1 MLRAENIDDARATA
15 ALFTREEAGE
25 PEQHLRDMQASWY
38 ELEVGSALARRV
50 TTGTPSELRELAGP
64 ALKLFL
70 SVEKHFSDFVED
82 QFDFHTYC
90 VRKMTLRAY
99 VSVLKLED
107 NIRGHKAFVKACCQ
121 AAELYL
127 LLHKADSAEVAK
139 PQEAVDP
146 KLAKA
151 LAKREKAKAAK
162 AKRKAEADAK
172 AAEAA
177 AKSDETK
184 KKLPKRDAD
193 EDPKGE
199 KLAALEPL
207 KEATRLSKALEK
219 YAASSVETH
228 ALAFDVSMV
237 REKPLLALRALRRL
251 SKQSD
256 QRAFVVRLAR
266 LTQARPAMTLTATVA
281 SVLDAELKDLSGG
294 DCVAF
299 VRGFA
304 ARRPL
309 LRDRSAAARAL
320 HVLGVAEPSLVLQ
333 GDASHP
339 DMAKPLPVRDFA
351 EALAALQA
359 VDATAA
365 ASFREECQR
374 RFPGADFLNN

>member
-1 MLRAENIDDARATA
+1 MLRADDVDNARATA

-50 TTGTPSELRELAGP
+50 TSGSPAELRELAGP

-107 NIRGHKAFVKACCQ
+107 GIRGHKAFVKACCQ

-146 KLAKA
+146 KVAKA

-177 AKSDETK
+177 AKNDEGK

-199 KLAALEPL
+199 KLA
-207 KEATRLSKALEK
+207 
-219 YAASSVETH
+219 
-228 ALAFDVSMV
+228 DGMV
-237 REKPLLALRALRRL
+237 
-251 SKQSD
+251 
-256 QRAFVVRLAR
+256 
-266 LTQARPAMTLTATVA
+266 
-281 SVLDAELKDLSGG
+281 
-294 DCVAF
+294 
-299 VRGFA
+299 A
-304 ARRPL
+304 AR
-309 LRDRSAAARAL
+309 
-320 HVLGVAEPSLVLQ
+320 HFNTVQLQ
-333 GDASHP
+333 GDYVVKTSARSVLRGEMFFYSHMPPDISDLFPQLKSSSDDPPKPGDRPRAMSSMVLQEDGSFTNSSPGPGSPASRRRAEQIASMTLQRVHGVTFSHLVTNRCLTAGRLVTFLTALHRLHSSVGDP
-339 DMAKPLPVRDFA
+339 PSQIAKPEIDVCQNYLPKLR
-351 EALAALQA
+351 
-359 VDATAA
+359 
-365 ASFREECQR
+365 R
-374 RFPGADFLNN
+374 RFA

>member
-1 MLRAENIDDARATA
+1 M
-15 ALFTREEAGE
+15 
-25 PEQHLRDMQASWY
+25 
-38 ELEVGSALARRV
+38 
-50 TTGTPSELRELAGP
+50 
-64 ALKLFL
+64 
-70 SVEKHFSDFVED
+70 
-82 QFDFHTYC
+82 
-90 VRKMTLRAY
+90 RKMTLRAY

-127 LLHKADSAEVAK
+127 LLHKADSEEVAK
-139 PQEAVDP
+139 PTEAVDP
-146 KLAKA
+146 KVAKA

-177 AKSDETK
+177 AKNDEGK

-219 YAASSVETH
+219 YASSSVETH

-237 REKPLLALRALRRL
+237 RAKPLLALRALRRL
-251 SKQSD
+251 SSHTD

-266 LTQARPAMTLTATVA
+266 LTKARPAMALTATVA
-281 SVLDAELKDLSGG
+281 SVLDAELKDLLSGG

-299 VRGFA
+299 LRGFA

-320 HVLGVAEPSLVLQ
+320 HVLGASDPSLILQ
-333 GDASHP
+333 ADAANP
-339 DMAKPLPVRDFA
+339 DMAKPLPVRDF
-351 EALAALQA
+351 EDALATLR
-359 VDATAA
+359 DGDGAA
-365 ASFREECQR
+365 AGTFREECQR
-374 RFPGADFLNN
+374 RFPGADFLLK

>member
-1 MLRAENIDDARATA
+1 
-15 ALFTREEAGE
+15 
-25 PEQHLRDMQASWY
+25 
-38 ELEVGSALARRV
+38 
-50 TTGTPSELRELAGP
+50 
-64 ALKLFL
+64 
-70 SVEKHFSDFVED
+70 
-82 QFDFHTYC
+82 
-90 VRKMTLRAY
+90 MTLRAY

-127 LLHKADSAEVAK
+127 LLHKADSEDVAK
-139 PQEAVDP
+139 PAEAVDP

-172 AAEAA
+172 AQAEAA
-177 AKSDETK
+177 KEAAKNDDSK

-193 EDPKGE
+193 DDPRGE

-219 YAASSVETH
+219 YASLSVETH

-237 REKPLLALRALRRL
+237 RSKPLLALRALRRL
-251 SKQSD
+251 SVQKD
-256 QRAFVVRLAR
+256 QRPFVIRLAR
-266 LTQARPAMTLTATVA
+266 LSTARPTMTLNDTVA
-281 SVLDAELKDLSGG
+281 RVLDAELLALCGNERDPVKFIH
-294 DCVAF
+294 A
-299 VRGFA
+299 FA
-304 ARRPL
+304 ARRPA
-309 LRDRSAAARAL
+309 LRDRSAACRAL

-365 ASFREECQR
+365 ASFREECER
-374 RFPGADFLNN
+374 RFPGADFLVV

>member
-1 MLRAENIDDARATA
+1 MIST
-15 ALFTREEAGE
+15 
-25 PEQHLRDMQASWY
+25 Q
-38 ELEVGSALARRV
+38 
-50 TTGTPSELRELAGP
+50 
-64 ALKLFL
+64 
-70 SVEKHFSDFVED
+70 
-82 QFDFHTYC
+82 
-90 VRKMTLRAY
+90 
-99 VSVLKLED
+99 
-107 NIRGHKAFVKACCQ
+107 
-121 AAELYL
+121 
-127 LLHKADSAEVAK
+127 VAK

-162 AKRKAEADAK
+162 AKRKAESEAK
-172 AAEAA
+172 AAQEAA
-177 AKSDETK
+177 KNDDSK

-266 LTQARPAMTLTATVA
+266 LTQARPAMTLSATVA

-304 ARRPL
+304 ERRPS
-309 LRDRSAAARAL
+309 LRDRSAAAQAL
-320 HVLGVAEPSLVLQ
+320 HVLGASDPSLILQ
-333 GDASHP
+333 ASAANP
-339 DMAKPLPVRDFA
+339 DMAKPLPVRDF
-351 EALAALQA
+351 EDALATLR
-359 VDATAA
+359 DGDGAA
-365 ASFREECQR
+365 AGTFREECQR
-374 RFPGADFLNN
+374 RFPDADFLK

>member
-1 MLRAENIDDARATA
+1 M
-15 ALFTREEAGE
+15 
-25 PEQHLRDMQASWY
+25 
-38 ELEVGSALARRV
+38 EVGSALARRV

-107 NIRGHKAFVKACCQ
+107 NIRGHKAFVKACVQ

-172 AAEAA
+172 AQAEAA
-177 AKSDETK
+177 KEAAKNDDSK

-219 YAASSVETH
+219 YAAASVETH

-237 REKPLLALRALRRL
+237 RDRPLLALRALRRL
-251 SKQSD
+251 SKQGD

-266 LTQARPAMTLTATVA
+266 LTQARPAMTLTDTVA
-281 SVLDAELKDLSGG
+281 RVLDAELKDLSGG

-299 VRGFA
+299 LRGFA
-304 ARRPL
+304 ERRPA
-309 LRDRSAAARAL
+309 LRDRSATCRAL

-333 GDASHP
+333 AGASNP
-339 DMAKPLPVRDFA
+339 DLAKPLPVRDFA

-365 ASFREECQR
+365 ASFREECER
-374 RFPGADFLNN
+374 RFPGADFLVV

>member
-1 MLRAENIDDARATA
+1 
-15 ALFTREEAGE
+15 
-25 PEQHLRDMQASWY
+25 
-38 ELEVGSALARRV
+38 
-50 TTGTPSELRELAGP
+50 
-64 ALKLFL
+64 
-70 SVEKHFSDFVED
+70 
-82 QFDFHTYC
+82 

-121 AAELYL
+121 AASLYL
-127 LLHKADSAEVAK
+127 LLHKADSEEVAK

-146 KLAKA
+146 KVAKA

-172 AAEAA
+172 AQAEAA
-177 AKSDETK
+177 KEAAKNDDSK

-237 REKPLLALRALRRL
+237 RAKPLLALRALRRL

-266 LTQARPAMTLTATVA
+266 LSQARPAMTLTATVA
-281 SVLDAELKDLSGG
+281 SVLDAELKDLLSGG

-299 VRGFA
+299 LRGFA
-304 ARRPL
+304 ERRPA
-309 LRDRSAAARAL
+309 LRDRSATCRAL

-333 GDASHP
+333 AGASNP
-339 DMAKPLPVRDFA
+339 DLAKPLPVRDFA

-365 ASFREECQR
+365 ASFREECER
-374 RFPGADFLNN
+374 RFPGADFLVV

>member
-1 MLRAENIDDARATA
+1 MIST
-15 ALFTREEAGE
+15 
-25 PEQHLRDMQASWY
+25 Q
-38 ELEVGSALARRV
+38 
-50 TTGTPSELRELAGP
+50 
-64 ALKLFL
+64 
-70 SVEKHFSDFVED
+70 
-82 QFDFHTYC
+82 
-90 VRKMTLRAY
+90 
-99 VSVLKLED
+99 
-107 NIRGHKAFVKACCQ
+107 
-121 AAELYL
+121 
-127 LLHKADSAEVAK
+127 VAK

-219 YAASSVETH
+219 YAAASVETH

-237 REKPLLALRALRRL
+237 RGKPLLALRALRRL
-251 SKQSD
+251 AAQSD

-266 LTQARPAMTLTATVA
+266 LTKARPAMALTATVA
-281 SVLDAELKDLSGG
+281 SVLDAELKDLLSGG

-320 HVLGVAEPSLVLQ
+320 HVLGASDPSLILQ
-333 GDASHP
+333 ANAADP

-365 ASFREECQR
+365 ASFREECER
-374 RFPGADFLNN
+374 RFPGADFLNDN